1 MSKLAKKLGKSY
13 GMVQEQ
19 VRIKTITI
27 DIGSTKFD
35 LKVRIPLKAEMEQML
50 EKISAPANE
59 RVEMVYQKLA
69 KPVLDSIQEGG
80 EDFVSALNSEKEM
93 IRILDNDVILDGNSI
108 RQVAQFNAI
117 MEQRVEEYFHLLQSE
132 IGEPIDETYEQ
143 IAAEFPEPVIKEIMQ
158 AIEGAIRPDYKN
170 AKKN

>member
-1 MSKLAKKLGKSY
+1 
-13 GMVQEQ
+13 MVQEQ

-132 IGEPIDETYEQ
+132 IGDPIDETYEQ

>member
-132 IGEPIDETYEQ
+132 IGDPIDETYEQ

-158 AIEGAIRPDYKN
+158 AIEGAIRPEIGR
-170 AKKN
+170 AHV

>member
-132 IGEPIDETYEQ
+132 IGDPIDETYEQ